1 MLPNQLV
8 YHVTPTRNL
17 PSIRKL
23 GLIPRIGPNSRQL
36 GETQPLIYLFPT
48 RVDVN
53 DALMNWLGDQYDD
66 DEPLSLLTL
75 NVPSSLLSKST
86 VDYEL
91 ISTHIIN
98 PKYIINIQPC

>member
-1 MLPNQLV
+1 MLLNQLV

-17 PSIRKL
+17 PSIHKL
-23 GLIPRIGPNSRQL
+23 GLIPQIGPNSRQL
-36 GETQPLIYLFPT
+36 GETQPLIYFFPT

-53 DALMNWLGDQYDD
+53 NALMNWLSDQYDD
-66 DEPLSLLTL
+66 DESLSLLTL
-75 NVPSSLLSKST
+75 NIPSSLLSKST

-98 PKYIINIQPC
+98 PEYIINIQPC